1 MDLNSMKTDRL
12 TSIIINMKYLLF
24 FMFCVSQ
31 VSADTY
37 TIQWQKNDQVEQY
50 SMDILCVETGFS
62 TLKRYSKDTE
72 SVDIELAPNQTYKI
86 IVFASSK
93 TSQLIPSNTLTIRTS
108 KIKPAP
114 RFKAP
119 QIKAIKRE

>member
-1 MDLNSMKTDRL
+1 MRFL
-12 TSIIINMKYLLF
+12 ILF
-24 FMFCVSQ
+24 ILIVLPL
-31 VSADTY
+31 SADTY

-50 SMDILCVETGFS
+50 SMDVLCVETGFS

-114 RFKAP
+114 RLKAP
-119 QIKAIKRE
+119 QIKAIKKD

>member
-1 MDLNSMKTDRL
+1 
-12 TSIIINMKYLLF
+12 MKYLLF
-24 FMFCVSQ
+24 FIFCVLQ

-37 TIQWQKNDQVEQY
+37 TIQWQKNNQVEQY
-50 SMDILCVETGFS
+50 SMDVLCVETGFS

-86 IVFASSK
+86 ILFASSK

-108 KIKPAP
+108 KIKLAP
-114 RFKAP
+114 RLKAP
-119 QIKAIKRE
+119 QIKAIKKD